1 MYINKG
7 VTSHPITYR
16 IIKPLEALII
26 FAKLPNEPSP
36 LLYYNLYSLLLIY
49 FHVFANIK
57 YYADMIKCGN
67 ICTPE

>member
-16 IIKPLEALII
+16 IIESLEPLII

-36 LLYYNLYSLLLIY
+36 LLYCNLYSLLLIY

-57 YYADMIKCGN
+57 
-67 ICTPE
+67 